1 MQYQYKIEIDPIP
14 KELENLKRLKKIL
27 VFKRITKKEQ

>member
-1 MQYQYKIEIDPIP
+1 MHYQYKIEIDPIP
-14 KELENLKRLKKIL
+14 KELENLKRLQKIL